1 MDGWTDGR
9 TDGLCTLKR
18 RGMKDVFYKLDRGLL
33 VVHLLLLHLLLFQSS
48 SFTDAVDLAEVV
60 ALAASHDSVRPNGP
74 SEVVDYVDTCNTFKS

>member
-1 MDGWTDGR
+1 MDGW

-33 VVHLLLLHLLLFQSS
+33 VVHLLLLHLLLFQSSS